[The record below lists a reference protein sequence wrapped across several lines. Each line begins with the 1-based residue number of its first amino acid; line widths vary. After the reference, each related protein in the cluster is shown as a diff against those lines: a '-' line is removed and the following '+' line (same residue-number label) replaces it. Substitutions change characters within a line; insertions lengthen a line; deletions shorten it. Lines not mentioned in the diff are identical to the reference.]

1 MATPAARFAGIFARQ
16 IDLVRGFSKRESI
29 AGRIGPIGRAPYA
42 AAKWGVEGFRR
53 VWSKR
58 IEKITSSGA
67 QTVFNTI
74 VPPGLTPFLEQL
86 YNSGFTKRGGY
97 LVCTYFDENFL
108 AVRVQACTEV

>member
-1 MATPAARFAGIFARQ
+1 LQVGSGRSGERLTQPQNG
-16 IDLVRGFSKRESI
+16 VSKAS
-29 AGRIGPIGRAPYA
+29 
-42 AAKWGVEGFRR
+42 RR

-58 IEKITSSGA
+58 IDKITSSGA